1 MLLIAACA
9 LAALPALR
17 RAVALG
23 IMGATPKPEGE
34 GEGEDRA
41 REVPFDLRHMPEP
54 PVLQQAPVQI
64 LDGVQVL
71 RRLRELEL
79 GLDVRAEARQRDPAH
94 ERIVA
99 AALVAIG
106 DPATQKHYFPRRP
119 NLLPELIRA
128 INDDGVSV
136 RQLVPIV
143 ARDPA
148 LASLGPDVLDAGFD
162 EEEAVRRLRE
172 RATLAIGDALLDQR
186 ALSGIGN
193 VFKAEV
199 CFVERVNPFTPVSA
213 LGEVTLLGLVRTAR
227 RFLRMNVLESSGAGM
242 VTYTGLRR
250 TTRRGDPSARLWVYG
265 RAGEPCRECGEP
277 IVIERRG
284 PHARP
289 TYFCPGCQV

>member
-1 MLLIAACA
+1 MPEGDTIFRAARTLHRA
-9 LAALPALR
+9 LAGKQVVRFETGLAQLARVDDDAPIAGRTVTGVRSVGKHLLVELSGDLVLR
-17 RAVALG
+17 THMRMAGSWHIYRPGERWQRPRASMRVLLETADFQAVAFDVPV
-23 IMGATPKPEGE
+23 AEFRT
-34 GEGEDRA
+34 A
-41 REVPFDLRHMPEP
+41 REL
-54 PVLQQAPVQI
+54 
-64 LDGVQVL
+64 
-71 RRLRELEL
+71 
-79 GLDVRAEARQRDPAH
+79 
-94 ERIVA
+94 
-99 AALVAIG
+99 
-106 DPATQKHYFPRRP
+106 
-119 NLLPELIRA
+119 
-128 INDDGVSV
+128 
-136 RQLVPIV
+136 

-199 CFVERVNPFTPVSA
+199 CFVQRVNPFTPVSA

-265 RAGEPCRECGEP
+265 RAGEPCRRCGEP